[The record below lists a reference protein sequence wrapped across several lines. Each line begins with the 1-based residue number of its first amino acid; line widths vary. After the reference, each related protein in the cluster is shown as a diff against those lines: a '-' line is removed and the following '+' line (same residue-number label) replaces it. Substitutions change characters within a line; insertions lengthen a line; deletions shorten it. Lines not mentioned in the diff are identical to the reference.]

1 MAMIDHN
8 LNFPT
13 IFFFDGSVNGLGLF
27 RSTVDPKVIRR
38 FLIEDNFLYLIQMN
52 NFSSLLLDLYS
63 HCPPHPGGSKE
74 DLGEVEITLGKVQSS

>member
-8 LNFPT
+8 FNFQT

-38 FLIEDNFLYLIQMN
+38 FLIEDNVFV
-52 NFSSLLLDLYS
+52 FYS
-63 HCPPHPGGSKE
+63 DEQLQQSPP
-74 DLGEVEITLGKVQSS
+74 